1 MQRGS
6 VLTSEEQELVARG
19 WPLVS
24 GACARWRR
32 RCPLP
37 QEALYDACIDALIVA
52 ARSWR
57 PGSAPWEA
65 WARLAMDWRVRKAIH
80 LAIVMQ
86 ESRAALALC
95 ESLDY
100 LPVAEVDPGM
110 AVAEGWSEDG
120 ERLFHYL
127 CALPERQ
134 RVAMWLH
141 YGEGRSLTDVGRLM
155 RVNYATVWGYL
166 RLAKVRLQSAMV

>member
-1 MQRGS
+1 MA
-6 VLTSEEQELVARG
+6 VLTPEQRALVARG

-37 QEALYDACIDALIVA
+37 TECLYDACMDALIAA

-65 WARLAMDWRVRKAIH
+65 WARLAMDWRVRKAIL
-80 LAIVMQ
+80 LAMQ
-86 ESRAALALC
+86 ERALVVTSMQ
-95 ESLDY
+95 SLEH

-110 AVAEGWSEDG
+110 AVAEGWSEEG
-120 ERLFHYL
+120 ERLFRLL
-127 CALPERQ
+127 CALPARP
-134 RVAMWLH
+134 RIAMWLR
-141 YGEGRSLTDVGRLM
+141 YGEEMRQADIARAMGVYESTVLM
-155 RVNYATVWGYL
+155 YL
-166 RLAKVRLQSAMV
+166 RQGRERLHAGSGLGTV